1 MRTRMLICLY
11 VFILLTGCGSTD
23 GMNTEL
29 HETEKGDT
37 IYTDPDD
44 DSILGASELETA
56 GYEESRLDVQEE
68 RYEVIEEN
76 QEISLGI
83 MDEHYYVIDVIGK
96 NRGDVIHVGEKFW
109 VLAGYSESES
119 IWDAQLYYVC
129 TDSKLNIYEKVSY
142 EVFGGNRAE
151 DYISEDVF
159 LIFCPGGT
167 NRYYLADLEGNNV
180 NSRFM
185 NDNEKVLGMYKD
197 DSGINIFTAYTEET
211 ISSQNIVFNV
221 YDEYKNVKL
230 NFSKDEL
237 ETMYSAA
244 LHLNYNE
251 LEIYQCGENDYLIRN
266 MNQDRRTVDLFVD
279 TVRCKAFVTSYP
291 TSVMGCQGSNGTQIV
306 SSCCVVDIENET
318 VQCFAGLFFNNCSVK
333 ANSRLSNNTFLFDA
347 NGYYALIDIYGNLIS
362 DLVRENTKT
371 TYFTDFYDGYMLV
384 EYENEGGT
392 TFLTVINSNGEW
404 QFEPMQGTIKYIKE
418 YIEETGQFIAF
429 DNSRINTLLI
439 DRNGKIEVLEGVGGG
454 KDFVILENEGEK
466 EYLVWNVNGSGEPE
480 PFRIIQAH

>member
-68 RYEVIEEN
+68 RYEIIEEN

-129 TDSKLNIYEKVSY
+129 TDSKLDIYEKVSY

-221 YDEYKNVKL
+221 YDEHKNVKL

-237 ETMYSAA
+237 ETMYSTA
-244 LHLNYNE
+244 LYLNYNE

-306 SSCCVVDIENET
+306 SSVC
-318 VQCFAGLFFNNCSVK
+318 
-333 ANSRLSNNTFLFDA
+333 
-347 NGYYALIDIYGNLIS
+347 
-362 DLVRENTKT
+362 
-371 TYFTDFYDGYMLV
+371 
-384 EYENEGGT
+384 
-392 TFLTVINSNGEW
+392 
-404 QFEPMQGTIKYIKE
+404 
-418 YIEETGQFIAF
+418 
-429 DNSRINTLLI
+429 
-439 DRNGKIEVLEGVGGG
+439 
-454 KDFVILENEGEK
+454 
-466 EYLVWNVNGSGEPE
+466 
-480 PFRIIQAH
+480 